1 MNDKIRF
8 NETVQKYM
16 KLHHLTMKQ
25 LGEKVGRGESTV
37 SMWIAGKSTP
47 PMGVVQQLADLFNVT
62 TDEMIYGYSL
72 DYNSAED
79 ELAYK
84 SAHVA
89 YIKVPLYSS
98 LCCGD
103 GGFVDDNI
111 LDYVAVPSANLSD
124 SLEYFAQYA
133 EGNSMIDAG
142 IESGDLLVFQKTP
155 SINSGDIGCFC
166 IDENEATCKK
176 LKKQGDT
183 IILQPMNTGYDPIII
198 DVLNNHFA
206 ILGKL
211 KKIIKDVQ

>member
-1 MNDKIRF
+1 MELYDNIKKLRKLRRMSQEELAKKTGYTDRSSIAKIESGEVDLAQSKIQLF
-8 NETVQKYM
+8 ASALGVTPNE
-16 KLHHLTMKQ
+16 L
-25 LGEKVGRGESTV
+25 
-37 SMWIAGKSTP
+37 
-47 PMGVVQQLADLFNVT
+47 MGNMD
-62 TDEMIYGYSL
+62 
-72 DYNSAED
+72 NSIDD

-183 IILQPMNTGYDPIII
+183 IILQPMNTEYDPIIV